1 MVVWL
6 NIDSFCYFYSFK
18 IKDDMSK
25 IAKYGFVL
33 SFVWAGFILA
43 ISFMEAWVKFR
54 AESLE
59 FATGLDVGM
68 HVFGALNMV
77 ERFFTALLLVYVF
90 IYYTDK
96 IVVVTGLTI
105 FTFIV
110 AQSGYLLPEL
120 NEHAQLIM
128 QGMQPE
134 KSSVH
139 MIYVVMEVIKLVCL
153 FVLGFRQVK
162 LLQKLAV

>member
-1 MVVWL
+1 MGRF
-6 NIDSFCYFYSFK
+6 I
-18 IKDDMSK
+18 
-25 IAKYGFVL
+25 KYGFVVT
-33 SFVWAGFILA
+33 FIWVGFILA

-54 AESLE
+54 AESLDTPT
-59 FATGLDVGM
+59 ALDVGM
-68 HVFGALNMV
+68 HVFGALNFV
-77 ERFFTALLLVYVF
+77 ERIFTVIMLVYLFV
-90 IYYTDK
+90 YYTDK
-96 IVVVTGLTI
+96 VVVVTGITI

-139 MIYVVMEVIKLVCL
+139 LMYIVMEVIKLIAL
-153 FVLGFRQVK
+153 FVFGFRQVK
-162 LLQKLAV
+162 IYKDL

>member
-1 MVVWL
+1 M
-6 NIDSFCYFYSFK
+6 N
-18 IKDDMSK
+18 K

-33 SFVWAGFILA
+33 SFVWIGFLLA

-54 AESLE
+54 AVSLDLPT
-59 FATGLDVGM
+59 ALDVGS

-77 ERFFTALLLVYVF
+77 ERFFSVALLVYVF

-96 IVVVTGLTI
+96 IVVFTGLTI

-120 NEHAQLIM
+120 NEHAQLII

-139 MIYVVMEVIKLVCL
+139 VMYGILELVKLIAL
-153 FVLGFRQVK
+153 FVLGFRQVHIF
-162 LLQKLAV
+162 KLA

>member
-1 MVVWL
+1 MKKLV
-6 NIDSFCYFYSFK
+6 N
-18 IKDDMSK
+18 
-25 IAKYGFVL
+25 YGFVV
-33 SFVWAGFILA
+33 SFIWVGFILS

-54 AESLE
+54 AVSLDLP
-59 FATGLDVGM
+59 TGLDVGQ

-77 ERFFTALLLVYVF
+77 ERLFSVFLLIVIFYKF
-90 IYYTDK
+90 TDK
-96 IVVVTGLTI
+96 VIVTAGLVI

-120 NEHAQLIM
+120 NEHVQLII

-139 MIYVVMEVIKLVCL
+139 MMYGVMEVLKLGAL
-153 FVLGFRQVK
+153 FVLGLRQVK
-162 LLQKLAV
+162 LFKEN

>member
-1 MVVWL
+1 MKKLV
-6 NIDSFCYFYSFK
+6 N
-18 IKDDMSK
+18 
-25 IAKYGFVL
+25 YGFVV
-33 SFVWAGFILA
+33 SFIWIGFILS

-54 AESLE
+54 AESIDLPT
-59 FATGLDVGM
+59 ALDVGQ
-68 HVFGALNMV
+68 HVFGALNLV
-77 ERFFTALLLVYVF
+77 ERLFSVFLLIVVF
-90 IYYTDK
+90 YRYTDK
-96 IVVVTGLTI
+96 IVVATCGLI

-120 NEHAQLIM
+120 NEHAQLII

-139 MIYVVMEVIKLVCL
+139 MMYGVMEVLKVLAL

-162 LLQKLAV
+162 LFKEN